1 MKTFITG
8 RIVRHV
14 ALSIG
19 VAGLLAGSP
28 ALAESTPALVCGTGG
43 ADLVKLE
50 GLDVAALAQTAAA
63 RAKDRLGGVEAKT
76 VIVHS
81 FTPYPA
87 DKVLEGVA
95 RVFPKAI
102 TLGGPAY
109 GVITEDGNVHSVG
122 VMAVGGGVEVTTAIA
137 SMDGGAIKAADT
149 LAAGLHDALAAA
161 SSNGW
166 SSAAIVFGDCIQ
178 PRDGALLKQFAAKVG
193 TELPVS
199 GGASAGGVYYHGAVA
214 SNSVVAVLLSGP
226 FELGHALMGSTG
238 ARDAKD
244 LLRLSRGAADQAV
257 GGATNRVG
265 FAYVANCVSRRNAL
279 GKLLPDESLAFRAA
293 TGEAPVFGFYGNGEI
308 GRNSPG
314 EPSAG
319 ATHSIGVTVFRTKDE
334 ADETPAPQGR

>member
-8 RIVRHV
+8 RILRHV
-14 ALSIG
+14 AFALG
-19 VAGLLAGSP
+19 LAGLFAGSP
-28 ALAESTPALVCGTGG
+28 ARAESTPALVCGTGG

-50 GLDVAALAQTAAA
+50 GLDVAALAQTAAE
-63 RAKDRLGGVEAKT
+63 RAKDRLGGVPAKA

-102 TLGGPAY
+102 TLGGPVY

-122 VMAVGGGVEVTTAIA
+122 VMAVGGGVETTAVLA
-137 SMDGGAIKAADT
+137 TMDGGAIKAADT
-149 LAAGLHDALAAA
+149 LAAGFHDALAAA

-166 SSAAIVFGDCIQ
+166 TSAALLFGDCIQ
-178 PRDGALLKQFAAKVG
+178 PRDGALLKQLAVKLG
-193 TELPVS
+193 NDLPVA
-199 GGASAGGVYYHGAVA
+199 GGAGAGGVYFRGAVA
-214 SNSVVAVLLSGP
+214 SNSVVAVLISGP
-226 FELGHALMGSTG
+226 FELGHALLGSSG
-238 ARDAKD
+238 ARDAAD
-244 LLRLSRGAADQAV
+244 LLRLSLGAANQAV
-257 GGATNRVG
+257 GGATNRVDL
-265 FAYVANCVSRRNAL
+265 AYVANCVSRRNAL
-279 GKLLPDESLAFRAA
+279 GKLLPDESVAFRAA

-334 ADETPAPQGR
+334 LGETAPPGR

>member
-1 MKTFITG
+1 MKTFITS

-14 ALSIG
+14 AFSIA
-19 VAGLLAGSP
+19 VSGLLAGN
-28 ALAESTPALVCGTGG
+28 LARAEATPGLVCGTGG
-43 ADLVKLE
+43 ADLVRLE
-50 GLDVAALAQTAAA
+50 GLDVAALAQTAAE
-63 RAKDRLGGVEAKT
+63 RAKDRLDGVPAKA

-95 RVFPKAI
+95 RVFPREI
-102 TLGGPAY
+102 TSGGPVY

-122 VMAVGGGVEVTTAIA
+122 VMAVGGGVEVTTVIA

-149 LAAGLHDALAAA
+149 LAAGLQDALTRAG
-161 SSNGW
+161 SNGW

-178 PRDGALLKQFAAKVG
+178 PRDGALLKQLAAKVG
-193 TELPVS
+193 ADLPVS
-199 GGASAGGVYYHGAVA
+199 GGASAGGVYYQGAVV
-214 SNSVVAVLLSGP
+214 SNSVVAVLMSGP
-226 FELGHALMGSTG
+226 FELGHALLGSSG

-244 LLRLSRGAADQAV
+244 LLRLSRSAADQAV

-308 GRNSPG
+308 GRNSAD

-319 ATHSIGVTVFRTKDE
+319 ATHSIGVTVFRVKDE
-334 ADETPAPQGR
+334 PNETPPPGR